1 MISLISIE
9 IKVRTCSFG
18 KKNKTS
24 SYMISAGITCSKS
37 TIEVLEQGMKY
48 VKKRSLNIK
57 VKKRDPRTTS
67 LMSFCCLEP

>member
-1 MISLISIE
+1 MIFLISIE
-9 IKVRTCSFG
+9 IKVRICSFG

-24 SYMISAGITCSKS
+24 SNMISADITCSKS

-67 LMSFCCLEP
+67 